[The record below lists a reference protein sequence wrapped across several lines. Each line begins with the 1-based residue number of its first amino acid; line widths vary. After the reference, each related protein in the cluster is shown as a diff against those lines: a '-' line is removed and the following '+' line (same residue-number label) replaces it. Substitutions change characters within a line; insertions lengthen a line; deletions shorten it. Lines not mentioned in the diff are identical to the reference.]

1 LQFLKK
7 RETSCPTVG
16 GKDSGK
22 AAHGEEEAA
31 VTEAALLRAARD
43 PVVVEVL
50 RRGRPSLAPPRPP
63 GGRARTDASTQT
75 ELPASPSGPRSPA
88 TPPLP
93 NVHPLLLAQGLCE
106 LPSEYFDSSDYL
118 PSMQQDAHHAEGLE
132 YEEVDLHRGSSRER
146 LGLTVCYRTEDEDD
160 AGIYVSQVNP
170 NSIAARDGRIRE
182 GDRILQINGLDVHD
196 RRQAVARLTQEEGTD
211 VSLLLARPDTQLEDG
226 WVEEEHR
233 AVMETLRVEILQ
245 DERMEPIAY
254 IGSSLIQARA
264 LPDDDAGLTDSVS
277 HGHGKDSGLGR
288 TDESSEHDG
297 GISVSAGG
305 APRGTACGVADVR
318 REIALLH
325 DELRRFEMRVQS
337 HGGTAAAAATA
348 AVNVAATAAATAAA
362 TVSPRTGKPAG
373 VRRPA
378 AAILATAL
386 AAQTTPERRPELG
399 PRQVPGDADRR
410 GRLRRQRQPAR
421 TGGAPV
427 PLHARHYRSYMQLVQ
442 QKSAVEYAQSQ
453 LSLASLCQFERRE
466 AGAARPLPQ
475 SASAP
480 ASPYEWKVRACGGG
494 AAGRGGPGGAD
505 GPGAE
510 GSRCLTARRPVRD
523 RLLRQRAL
531 RIREERSGV
540 TTDDD
545 VLSEMKTGRYWSKE
559 QRKQQLVRAREQRRR
574 REFMLRCR
582 LDWLGEKVAPA
593 ADTAAAAAAAA
604 ATAAATAAAAGA
616 GDGVPA
622 AAPPSDFAGRA
633 RELSILELSH
643 RKMMKKR
650 NKKILDNWMTI
661 QEMRPRAEVA
671 RRKRQ
676 GVQPPAVGHH
686 RVTGPAVAAHPTA
699 GAGGGANCH
708 GVEGRSASRP
718 WTVTERAGQRGST
731 VTRSTV
737 KRSTVTCCP
746 SISGGRMDGHTD
758 SSATR

>member
-1 LQFLKK
+1 MGCTLCALRSKDEQYKLLY
-7 RETSCPTVG
+7 EVCQVG

-63 GGRARTDASTQT
+63 GGRTRTDASTQT

-305 APRGTACGVADVR
+305 APPSRAGPRGGSGVGSDLRRHLRTKAGTACGVADVR

-362 TVSPRTGKPAG
+362 TVSPHDVGAEPGLTNIAELPEGHDPDPASAAFATAASPQADG
-373 VRRPA
+373 EAGGSSPPGGRDPRHGARGSNDAGATTRARPA
-378 AAILATAL
+378 ASAGRCR
-386 AAQTTPERRPELG
+386 PERAAAAAATTSA
-399 PRQVPGDADRR
+399 DA
-410 GRLRRQRQPAR
+410 
-421 TGGAPV
+421 GGAPV

-593 ADTAAAAAAAA
+593 ADTAAAAAAA
-604 ATAAATAAAAGA
+604 TAAATAAAAGA

-661 QEMRPRAEVA
+661 QEMLAHGQKSPDGNGKVYN
-671 RRKRQ
+671 
-676 GVQPPAVGHH
+676 PLLS
-686 RVTGPAVAAHPTA
+686 VT
-699 GAGGGANCH
+699 
-708 GVEGRSASRP
+708 
-718 WTVTERAGQRGST
+718 TV
-731 VTRSTV
+731 
-737 KRSTVTCCP
+737 
-746 SISGGRMDGHTD
+746 
-758 SSATR
+758 

>member
-1 LQFLKK
+1 MGCTLCALRSKDEQYKLLY
-7 RETSCPTVG
+7 EVCQVG

-22 AAHGEEEAA
+22 AVHGDEEAA
-31 VTEAALLRAARD
+31 VAEAALLRAARD

-75 ELPASPSGPRSPA
+75 ELPPSPSGPRSPA

-106 LPSEYFDSSDYL
+106 LPPEYFDSSDYL

-233 AVMETLRVEILQ
+233 AMMETLRVEILQ
-245 DERMEPIAY
+245 DERLEPIAY

-264 LPDDDAGLTDSVS
+264 PPDDDAGLTDSVS

-297 GISVSAGG
+297 GVGVGAGG
-305 APRGTACGVADVR
+305 APPSCAGPRGGSGVGSDLRRHLRTKAGTACGVADVR

-325 DELRRFEMRVQS
+325 DELRRFELRVQS
-337 HGGTAAAAATA
+337 HGHGHGAAAVATAAAAAVSPRDVGTEPGLANIAELPEGHDPDPASAAFATAPSPQADGEAGGSSPPGDRDPRQGPRGSNDAGATTRARPAASAGRCRPERAAAAATA
-348 AVNVAATAAATAAA
+348 ASAD
-362 TVSPRTGKPAG
+362 AG
-373 VRRPA
+373 
-378 AAILATAL
+378 
-386 AAQTTPERRPELG
+386 
-399 PRQVPGDADRR
+399 AD
-410 GRLRRQRQPAR
+410 
-421 TGGAPV
+421 GAPV

-453 LSLASLCQFERRE
+453 LSLASLCRFERRE

-480 ASPYEWKVRACGGG
+480 ASPYEWKVKACGGGG
-494 AAGRGGPGGAD
+494 AAGRGGPG
-505 GPGAE
+505 GAE

-574 REFMLRCR
+574 REFMQRCR

-593 ADTAAAAAAAA
+593 ADAAAAAAAA
-604 ATAAATAAAAGA
+604 AAAMASATAAAAGV
-616 GDGVPA
+616 GDAVPA
-622 AAPPSDFAGRA
+622 AVPPSDFAGHA

-661 QEMRPRAEVA
+661 QEMLAHGQKSPDGNGKVYN
-671 RRKRQ
+671 
-676 GVQPPAVGHH
+676 PLLS
-686 RVTGPAVAAHPTA
+686 VT
-699 GAGGGANCH
+699 
-708 GVEGRSASRP
+708 
-718 WTVTERAGQRGST
+718 TV
-731 VTRSTV
+731 
-737 KRSTVTCCP
+737 
-746 SISGGRMDGHTD
+746 
-758 SSATR
+758 